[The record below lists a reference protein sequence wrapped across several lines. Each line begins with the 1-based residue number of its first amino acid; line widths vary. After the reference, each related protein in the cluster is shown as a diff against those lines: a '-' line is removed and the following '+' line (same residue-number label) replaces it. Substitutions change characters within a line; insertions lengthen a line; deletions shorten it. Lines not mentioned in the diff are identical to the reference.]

1 MNLHK
6 LRVYLG
12 DGTIRSILR
21 YDDRRPHPPWLLH
34 LFGEGFWSGI
44 PVFSEAI
51 SIYDLS
57 ELKQEVL
64 RRVSSNLP
72 TGEAKEE
79 FELKL
84 LDVQTFDDLFAL
96 VPRGVVV

>member
-44 PVFSEAI
+44 PIFSEAI

-64 RRVSSNLP
+64 RRVSSILP

-84 LDVQTFDDLFAL
+84 IDVQTFDDLFAL
-96 VPRGVVV
+96 VPRSVVV